1 MFRWFE
7 SRIDPFARTGIVMP
21 PSALLSF
28 YWHFVRPVWPAFA
41 LILFFDLLA
50 AISEVLLA
58 TFLAQLIDLM
68 KSAVSTA
75 SFFSDHA
82 GLLVWMAFVIL
93 VARPT
98 IIFVYELLKNQVLS
112 PRSKPACVGRRTVT
126 CCGKA
131 LISFRTSSRVGSPTG

>member
-1 MFRWFE
+1 
-7 SRIDPFARTGIVMP
+7 MP

-28 YWHFVRPVWPAFA
+28 YWHFVQPIWPVFA

-58 TFLAQLIDLM
+58 TFMAQLIDLM
-68 KSAVSTA
+68 KSATTPA
-75 SFFSDHA
+75 SFFSDHG

-93 VARPT
+93 IARPT

-112 PRSKPACVGRRTVT
+112 PRFKPACVGRRTAI

-131 LISFRTSSRVGSPTG
+131 LISSRTSSRVGSPTN

>member
-1 MFRWFE
+1 MFRWLE
-7 SRIDPFARTGIVMP
+7 SRIDPFARRGFVMP

-68 KSAVSTA
+68 KSAATAA

-82 GLLVWMAFVIL
+82 GVLVWMAFVIL
-93 VARPT
+93 IARPT
-98 IIFVYELLKNQVLS
+98 AA
-112 PRSKPACVGRRTVT
+112 KP
-126 CCGKA
+126 
-131 LISFRTSSRVGSPTG
+131 